1 MSFRRIRRINGRQY
15 LYEED
20 RWREGGKIKSR
31 SRCLGP
37 IDCVADS
44 VRSKRR
50 SSRGLL
56 SFIHSQRLSP
66 EDRLRLAAERE
77 AERVEKYQREVFGET
92 GPERAERERQEHL
105 AKLHEL
111 YGLRLGPPNPV
122 PMEPRS
128 TAPRIETKE
137 GPAEAGP
144 PVETP
149 EKSE

>member
-1 MSFRRIRRINGRQY
+1 MTFTRIRSINGRRY
-15 LYEED
+15 LYEEQ
-20 RWREGGKIKSR
+20 RWREEGEIKSR

-37 IDCVADS
+37 IDGGVS
-44 VRSKRR
+44 SGRPKRR

-56 SFIHSQRLSP
+56 SFIHAQRLSP
-66 EDRLRLAAERE
+66 EDRVRLAAERE
-77 AERVEKYQREVFGET
+77 AERVEKYQREIFGET
-92 GPERAERERQEHL
+92 APERAKRERQEYL

-111 YGLRLGPPNPV
+111 YGLRLGQRNPV
-122 PMEPRS
+122 PIEPRS